1 MSRVFSSFGYWYRD
15 QAPQW
20 IWDHLRTGG
29 RKNKD
34 VTAPLIRLLNKTKV
48 YDYFLKSNSG
58 YCTFVLMA
66 SVVSGAAWVEGFDVI
81 WDRINK
87 GRQYK
92 DLPYTYPVEED

>member
-34 VTAPLIRLLNKTKV
+34 VTAPLIRLLNKTKSTTV
-48 YDYFLKSNSG
+48 AGGGENKERKRRREEEESSGSWVVRVDVDMTTCLYFRLWSA
-58 YCTFVLMA
+58 YIYIMYMYV
-66 SVVSGAAWVEGFDVI
+66 
-81 WDRINK
+81 
-87 GRQYK
+87 
-92 DLPYTYPVEED
+92 